1 MNIPL
6 IDKSSYLRGLLI
18 LAKKDNH
25 LSEVEKEV
33 ILKAGKKLGFSTD
46 FCEEILNTILDNECV
61 CDEPIKF
68 NNQTV
73 ARSFITDGIKL
84 SLSGK
89 QITDE
94 ELIWLK
100 KSAEVNNISKKWF
113 DKQVS
118 DCEYMINNP
127 SIAQLTLYSI
137 I

>member
-25 LSEVEKEV
+25 LSEVEKEI

-61 CDEPIKF
+61 CDEPVKF
-68 NNQTV
+68 NNHTV
-73 ARSFITDGIKL
+73 AKSFITDGIKL
-84 SLSGK
+84 GLSGK
-89 QITDE
+89 QITEE

-113 DKQVS
+113 DKQVA

>member
-61 CDEPIKF
+61 
-68 NNQTV
+68 
-73 ARSFITDGIKL
+73 
-84 SLSGK
+84 
-89 QITDE
+89 
-94 ELIWLK
+94 
-100 KSAEVNNISKKWF
+100 
-113 DKQVS
+113 
-118 DCEYMINNP
+118 
-127 SIAQLTLYSI
+127 
-137 I
+137 